1 MEKAQRKIYSQDD
14 DIAKICFCMLL
25 IYPQILDSE
34 TVDEQS
40 GYIRKRPGKSGA
52 IQRRPETSAYRL
64 FCLQSV
70 TPH

>member
-1 MEKAQRKIYSQDD
+1 
-14 DIAKICFCMLL
+14 MLL
-25 IYPQILDSE
+25 HVIDLPKIIDSE